1 MPRGRAP
8 TYDAQREAILAGAA
22 KLFAERGYSDV
33 SMAEVARA
41 CGVSKPLLYHYVRDK
56 DDLLVLICEG
66 HVSRLV
72 ELVRETIAEES
83 EPEARLKLMIRRFV
97 EAYAEARHEHR
108 VLTQDVKFLTGAGK
122 ARVLA
127 REREVVGAFADTIAL
142 LRPEAGAEN
151 LHKPLT
157 MLLFGMINWMF
168 TWLKPDGELTYE
180 AMAPVVTE
188 LFFGGIASVRSPV
201 TVKKIRRRP
210 TQTKE
215 TLA

>member
-22 KLFAERGYSDV
+22 RLFAERGYSDV

-41 CGVSKPLLYHYVRDK
+41 CGISKPLLYHYVRDK

-72 ELVRETIAEES
+72 DLVRQTVADEPD
-83 EPEARLKLMIRRFV
+83 PEARLKLMIRRFV

-108 VLTQDVKFLTGAGK
+108 VLTQDVKFLHGAGK
-122 ARVLA
+122 LRVLS

-142 LRPEAGAEN
+142 LRPEEGAQS

-168 TWLKPDGELTYE
+168 TWLKPEGELTYE

-188 LFFGGIASVRSPV
+188 LFFGGLASVRSPV
-201 TVKKIRRRP
+201 AAKKIRKRP
-210 TQTKE
+210 TRQKE

>member
-33 SMAEVARA
+33 SMNEVARA

-72 ELVRETIAEES
+72 QLVRETIAEQS
-83 EPEARLKLMIRRFV
+83 DPEARLKLMIRRFV

-108 VLTQDVKFLTGAGK
+108 VLTQDVKFLHGAGK
-122 ARVLA
+122 ARVLS
-127 REREVVGAFADTIAL
+127 REREVVAAFADTIAQ
-142 LRPEAGAEN
+142 LRPDTEP

-168 TWLKPDGELTYE
+168 TWLHPSGELTYE
-180 AMAPVVTE
+180 AMAPVVSD
-188 LFFGGIASVRSPV
+188 LFFGGLGAVRAPR
-201 TVKKIRRRP
+201 KKRP
-210 TQTKE
+210 QQKE

>member
-41 CGVSKPLLYHYVRDK
+41 CGVSKPLLYHYVQDK

-83 EPEARLKLMIRRFV
+83 DPEVRLKLMIRRFV

-108 VLTQDVKFLTGAGK
+108 VLTQDVKFLAGAGK
-122 ARVLA
+122 ARVLS
-127 REREVVGAFADTIAL
+127 REREVVAAFADTIAL

-188 LFFGGIASVRSPV
+188 LFFGGIAAVRSPV
-201 TVKKIRRRP
+201 TAKKIRRRP
-210 TQTKE
+210 TQKE